1 MEELPVLCHSS
12 DKVYFLSPGQLPAAM
27 TGTVE
32 HCESIRLPRFSPSV
46 VVYMQSSGCILE
58 HIERSEHHWLA
69 AIIMTVAFELQPIWD
84 AHNDGARL

>member
-32 HCESIRLPRFSPSV
+32 HCDLESIRLPRFSPSV
-46 VVYMQSSGCILE
+46 VVYMQPSGFILE
-58 HIERSEHHWLA
+58 HIERSEH
-69 AIIMTVAFELQPIWD
+69 QPSS
-84 AHNDGARL
+84 